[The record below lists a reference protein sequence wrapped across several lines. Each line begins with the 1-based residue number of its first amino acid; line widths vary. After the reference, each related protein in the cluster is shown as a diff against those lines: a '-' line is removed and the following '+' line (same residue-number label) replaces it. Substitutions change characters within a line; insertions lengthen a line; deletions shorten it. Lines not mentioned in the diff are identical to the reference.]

1 MLKQSEAIVLRSY
14 PLREADLLVS
24 FFTRQEGKLRGV
36 ARAAKKSK
44 KRFGGSLEPLTRV
57 TLYYEDR
64 AGNDLARLD
73 SCDVLESPLAEE
85 VDYPRA
91 IALAHVGEMLE
102 ELLPDREPNDSIF
115 RLAVSVLVNL
125 HAQAVWMPLTY
136 FDLWMVRL
144 IGLLPDLRS
153 CIACGATLNG
163 HAAYFHPLADGLACA
178 KDKRLASL
186 EMSSESRA
194 LAAEI
199 FRAPVESFTGSPW
212 PRCRAQR
219 SSKRLRRSIGSFL
232 TPFPGSIPSSTSPFC
247 SSCW

>member
-14 PLREADLLVS
+14 PLREADLLVT

-44 KRFGGSLEPLTRV
+44 RRFGGSLEPLTLV
-57 TLYYEDR
+57 TLHYEDR
-64 AGNDLARLD
+64 ARTDLARLD
-73 SCDVLESPLAEE
+73 SCDVLDSPLSDQ

-91 IALAHVGEMLE
+91 VGLAHVAEMLE
-102 ELLPDREPNDSIF
+102 ELLPDREPNDAIF
-115 RLAVSVLVNL
+115 RLAVSVLQHLRSNAL
-125 HAQAVWMPLTY
+125 WMPLTY

-153 CIACGATLNG
+153 CIACGSALNG
-163 HAAYFHPLADGLACA
+163 HPAYFHPLADGLACV

-186 EMSSESRA
+186 EMSGESRN

-199 FRAPVESFTGSPW
+199 FRLPLEGFHGGW
-212 PRCRAQR
+212 PRSRGADLRKFLAQCIER
-219 SSKRLRRSIGSFL
+219 HVEKKLVTFAMLEKIE
-232 TPFPGSIPSSTSPFC
+232 
-247 SSCW
+247 